1 MKINTETINEFLA
14 MASRTSDWENAR
26 PGMWI
31 RSTKTD
37 GWVETEIADDP
48 YTTLPIAVRLTPEG
62 VDTEAMFLMY
72 GWMTPLDDEELES
85 ERLRIRVIMYFKDGK
100 ERVITQV
107 RGESVNTDHDD
118 TGEGMFPD
126 TLRHLRTL
134 QKAGEL

>member
-1 MKINTETINEFLA
+1 MNINTETINEFLA

-31 RSTKTD
+31 RSAKTD

-48 YTTLPIAVRLTPEG
+48 YTTLPLAVRLTPEG

-72 GWMTPLDDEELES
+72 GWMTPLDDEEMEG
-85 ERLRIRVIMYFKDGK
+85 ERLRVRIIVYFKDGK

-107 RGESVNTDHDD
+107 RGESVNADHDD
-118 TGEGMFPD
+118 TGEGMFPE

>member
-1 MKINTETINEFLA
+1 MNINTETINEFLA
-14 MASRTSDWENAR
+14 LASHTSDWENAR

-62 VDTEAMFLMY
+62 GDTEAMFLMY
-72 GWMTPLDDEELES
+72 GWMTPLDDDGDEG
-85 ERLRIRVIMYFKDGK
+85 ERLRVRVMVYFNDGK

-107 RGESVNTDHDD
+107 QGEAVNDKHEDS
-118 TGEGMFPD
+118 GEGMFPE

-134 QKAGEL
+134 QREGEL